1 MRYETARAFRTA
13 LEQRLK
19 NEAQATGIAL
29 LRLRK
34 RVAFERFLARLA
46 TSESS
51 GWVLKG
57 AFALELRLGLRA
69 RTTKDIDLGRA
80 DDEEAATE
88 HLEAAT
94 GVDLGDFFV
103 FEARRTLA
111 LDAATGFHAVRFTV
125 RADLDGRRFE
135 QFPVDVAFSEAT
147 PIQAEP
153 LFGANSLEFADVA
166 EPQLPVVSLEQHVAE
181 KLHAYTGAFGRD
193 QRESTRV
200 KDLVDLVLIGD
211 MAALDAKR
219 LHKCARNHLR
229 AARPPAAPE
238 RHTAATVV
246 LGKAVRGAG
255 SRGRDRRRHRGRP
268 RSGRSAPRPG
278 APVGSRRS
286 LGFRSTALALA
297 GLGRLQPMLALFG
310 NRVVTTVPFSVVL
323 ILRIKGLRHPR
334 R

>member
-1 MRYETARAFRTA
+1 MRYETAKAFRTA

-19 NEAQATGIAL
+19 NEAEASGVAL

-46 TSESS
+46 ASESS

-94 GVDLGDFFV
+94 HVDLGDFFV
-103 FEARRTLA
+103 FEVRRTPA
-111 LDAATGFHAVRFTV
+111 LDAATGFHAVRYTV
-125 RADLDGRRFE
+125 RANLDNCLFE
-135 QFPVDVAFSEAT
+135 QFPIDVAFSEAT
-147 PIQAEP
+147 PIHAEP

-166 EPQLPVVSLEQHVAE
+166 ALQLPVISLEQHVAE

-200 KDLVDLVLIGD
+200 KDLVDLVLIGEL
-211 MAALDAKR
+211 AEIDAT
-219 LHKCARNHLR
+219 HLR
-229 AARPPAAPE
+229 HALETTFERRARQPLPNAMPPPPSSWARPYAVLAREVGIAADVE
-238 RHTAATVV
+238 AGYAVAAW
-246 LGKAVRGAG
+246 LL
-255 SRGRDRRRHRGRP
+255 DP
-268 RSGRSAPRPG
+268 
-278 APVGSRRS
+278 
-286 LGFRSTALALA
+286 
-297 GLGRLQPMLALFG
+297 
-310 NRVVTTVPFSVVL
+310 
-323 ILRIKGLRHPR
+323 ILRSEAGGGWELESGDTN
-334 R
+334 

>member
-1 MRYETARAFRTA
+1 MRYETANAFRTA

-19 NEAQATGIAL
+19 NEAEATGVAL

-34 RVAFERFLARLA
+34 HVAFERFLARLA

-51 GWVLKG
+51 GWALKG

-94 GVDLGDFFV
+94 HIDLGDFFV
-103 FEARRTLA
+103 FEVRRTPA
-111 LDAATGFHAVRFTV
+111 LDAATGFHAVRYTV

-135 QFPVDVAFSEAT
+135 QFPVDVAFSEAA

-166 EPQLPVVSLEQHVAE
+166 ALQLPVISLEQHVAE
-181 KLHAYTGAFGRD
+181 KFHAYTGAFGRD

-200 KDLVDLVLIGD
+200 KDLVDLVLIGELTEID
-211 MAALDAKR
+211 
-219 LHKCARNHLR
+219 
-229 AARPPAAPE
+229 AARLREELATTFEQRARQPLPNAIPSPPSSWAVPYAVLAREIGVAVNIETGHAAAARLLDPVLRSEAGGHWDPE
-238 RHTAATVV
+238 AQRW
-246 LGKAVRGAG
+246 
-255 SRGRDRRRHRGRP
+255 
-268 RSGRSAPRPG
+268 RSHA
-278 APVGSRRS
+278 
-286 LGFRSTALALA
+286 
-297 GLGRLQPMLALFG
+297 
-310 NRVVTTVPFSVVL
+310 
-323 ILRIKGLRHPR
+323 
-334 R
+334 

>member
-1 MRYETARAFRTA
+1 MRYETAKAFRTA

-19 NEAQATGIAL
+19 NEAQASGIAL

-57 AFALELRLGLRA
+57 AFALELRLGLRT
-69 RTTKDIDLGRA
+69 RMTKDIDLGRA

-88 HLEAAT
+88 HLNAAT
-94 GVDLGDFFV
+94 DIDLGDFLD
-103 FEARRTLA
+103 FEVRRTPA
-111 LDAATGFHAVRFTV
+111 LDAAVGFHAVRYTV

-166 EPQLPVVSLEQHVAE
+166 ELQLPVVSLEQHVAE

-200 KDLVDLVLIGD
+200 KDLVDLVLIGELAE
-211 MAALDAKR
+211 MDAER
-219 LHKCARNHLR
+219 LR
-229 AARPPAAPE
+229 
-238 RHTAATVV
+238 
-246 LGKAVRGAG
+246 
-255 SRGRDRRRHRGRP
+255 
-268 RSGRSAPRPG
+268 
-278 APVGSRRS
+278 
-286 LGFRSTALALA
+286 LALA
-297 GLGRLQPMLALFG
+297 TTFEQRARQPLPNAMPSPPPSWARPYAVLAREVGIAVDIKTGHAAAARLLDP
-310 NRVVTTVPFSVVL
+310 VL
-323 ILRIKGLRHPR
+323 RSEAGDHWDPEARLWRSRA
-334 R
+334 

>member
-1 MRYETARAFRTA
+1 VRYETANAFRTA

-19 NEAQATGIAL
+19 NEAQATGVAL

-34 RVAFERFLARLA
+34 RVAFERFLVRLT

-88 HLEAAT
+88 HLVAAT
-94 GVDLGDFFV
+94 HVDLGDFFV
-103 FEARRTLA
+103 FEVRRTPA
-111 LDAATGFHAVRFTV
+111 LDAATGFHAVRYTV
-125 RADLDGRRFE
+125 RADLDARRFE

-166 EPQLPVVSLEQHVAE
+166 ALQLPVISLEQHVAE
-181 KLHAYTGAFGRD
+181 KLHAYTGAFGRE

-200 KDLVDLVLIGD
+200 KDLVDLVLIGESAEID
-211 MAALDAKR
+211 AQRLRQALEATFEQRARQPLPNAMPLPPSPWARPYAVLAREVGIAVDIQGGHAA
-219 LHKCARNHLR
+219 
-229 AARPPAAPE
+229 AARLLDPALRSEAGGHWDPE
-238 RHTAATVV
+238 AQRWQ
-246 LGKAVRGAG
+246 
-255 SRGRDRRRHRGRP
+255 
-268 RSGRSAPRPG
+268 SG
-278 APVGSRRS
+278 
-286 LGFRSTALALA
+286 T
-297 GLGRLQPMLALFG
+297 
-310 NRVVTTVPFSVVL
+310 
-323 ILRIKGLRHPR
+323 
-334 R
+334 